1 MKTIIKV
8 IALVIDIALMPL
20 RLLLSLEIV
29 ITSAIMADSSIKD
42 SAKELVNGLKAY
54 PNLVKNAAEI
64 IFD

>member
-29 ITSAIMADSSIKD
+29 ITSAIMADCSIKD
-42 SAKELVNGLKAY
+42 SAKELLNGLKEY
-54 PNLVKNAAEI
+54 PNIIKNATKI

>member
-1 MKTIIKV
+1 MKKIIKV

-29 ITSAIMADSSIKD
+29 ITGAIMADSDIKD
-42 SAKELVNGLKAY
+42 SVKELLNTLKAY
-54 PNLVKNAAEI
+54 PNIIKNAAEI

>member
-29 ITSAIMADSSIKD
+29 ITGAIMADSSIKD
-42 SAKELVNGLKAY
+42 AVKQILDALKTY
-54 PNLVKNAAEI
+54 PDLVKNAAEM

>member
-29 ITSAIMADSSIKD
+29 ITGAIMADSDIKD
-42 SAKELVNGLKAY
+42 SVKELLNALKEY
-54 PNLVKNAAEI
+54 PNIIKNAAEI

>member
-20 RLLLSLEIV
+20 RLLLSLEIA
-29 ITSAIMADSSIKD
+29 ITGAIMVDSSIKD
-42 SAKELVNGLKAY
+42 AVKQILDVLKTY

>member
-29 ITSAIMADSSIKD
+29 ITAAIMADSSIKD
-42 SAKELVNGLKAY
+42 AVKQILDVLKTY
-54 PNLVKNAAEI
+54 PDLVKNAAEM

>member
-29 ITSAIMADSSIKD
+29 IAGAIMADSSIKD
-42 SAKELVNGLKAY
+42 SVKELLNTLKAY
-54 PNLVKNAAEI
+54 PNIIKNAAEM

>member
-20 RLLLSLEIV
+20 RLLLGLEIV
-29 ITSAIMADSSIKD
+29 ITGAIMTDSSIKD
-42 SAKELVNGLKAY
+42 AAKQMLDVLKTY
-54 PNLVKNAAEI
+54 PDLVKNAAEM